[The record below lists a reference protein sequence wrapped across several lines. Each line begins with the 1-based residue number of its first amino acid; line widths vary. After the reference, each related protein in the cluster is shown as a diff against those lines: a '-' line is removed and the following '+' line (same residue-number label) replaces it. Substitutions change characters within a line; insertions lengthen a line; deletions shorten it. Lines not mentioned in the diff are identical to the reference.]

1 MITKIILFLERIYK
15 YLTSKIFLL
24 PAYIFNIFDVIML
37 ILKSNLITSFTI
49 KNINNKTIQHLKDT
63 PEWSQKVR
71 KNLEICSKST
81 NKKALTLWQL
91 LLSLCLT
98 LDKLFEVYLR
108 KQKICDEVSC
118 ENSSDGFVWSVPKYS
133 ICYLWLHQNTLI
145 I

>member
-1 MITKIILFLERIYK
+1 MITKIMLFLERIYK
-15 YLTSKIFLL
+15 YLTSKIYLL

-91 LLSLCLT
+91 PVVFVFDFGQTFWGVFRKTENLWWS
-98 LDKLFEVYLR
+98 FLR
-108 KQKICDEVSC
+108 KQFWRFC
-118 ENSSDGFVWSVPKYS
+118 
-133 ICYLWLHQNTLI
+133 LI
-145 I
+145 GS